1 VIVNDQNS
9 PLPFGRAASRDGLS
23 HGVLPRPVETAK
35 HTEPGQTIFETAAST
50 TKTRSKQARNR
61 FVVFSH
67 FVLSLAV
74 FAAIAA
80 GGAAW
85 YGKMRFEE
93 PGPLAEKALFT
104 VERNTNIRDVAVRL
118 YTAGIIEDERI
129 FYYGVRASGNSAK
142 LKAGEYEIAANASMR
157 DVMNTVISGRSVQY
171 GVTIPEGL
179 TVQQAWA
186 RIANNE
192 ALTGP
197 MPAELPAEGML
208 IADTHTFPRGTSR
221 ESVVTRLVEMQ
232 KSLVEEIWAKRNP
245 DIPVKD
251 INEFVTLASIV
262 EKETGV
268 AEERPRVAAVFVN
281 RLRQGMKLQSDP
293 TIIYGI
299 FGGAGKPSDR
309 PIYKSDIENPTPY
322 NTYTIDALPPGP
334 IAIPGR
340 AALEAVA
347 NPPETKELF
356 FVADGTGGHVF
367 AETYEQHNENV
378 VKWRAIEAEREAAAK
393 AEAEKAAAGAQSGG

>member
-1 VIVNDQNS
+1 VNDQNTPS
-9 PLPFGRAASRDGLS
+9 PFGRAASREGLS
-23 HGVLPRPVETAK
+23 HGVLPRPVEAAVAPA
-35 HTEPGQTIFETAAST
+35 PGQTVFEPAAPA
-50 TKTRSKQARNR
+50 KAARSKQARNR
-61 FVVFSH
+61 FIVFSH

-74 FAAIAA
+74 FGAVAA
-80 GGAAW
+80 GAAAW
-85 YGKMRFEE
+85 YGKAMFER
-93 PGPLAEKALFT
+93 PGPLSEKTLFT
-104 VERNTNIRDVAVRL
+104 VERNTTIRDVAVRL
-118 YTAGIIEDERI
+118 HTAGIIEDERI
-129 FYYGVRASGNSAK
+129 FQYGVRATGNAAK

-157 DVMNTVISGRSVQY
+157 DVMNAVISGRSVQY
-171 GVTIPEGL
+171 SVTIPEGL

-186 RIANNE
+186 RIANND
-192 ALTGP
+192 ALTGS
-197 MPAELPAEGML
+197 MPTELPAEGML

-221 ESVVTRLVEMQ
+221 EAVVTKLVELQ
-232 KSLVEEIWAKRNP
+232 TALINDIWAKRNT

-251 INEFVTLASIV
+251 VNEFVTLASIV
-262 EKETGV
+262 EKETAL

-281 RLRQGMKLQSDP
+281 RLRQGMRLQSDP

-347 NPPETKELF
+347 NPPQSNDLF
-356 FVADGTGGHVF
+356 FVADGTGGHAF
-367 AETYEQHNENV
+367 AETLEQHNDNV
-378 VKWRAIEAEREAAAK
+378 AKWRAIEAEREAAAK
-393 AEAEKAAAGAQSGG
+393 AEADKAAAGTQTGG